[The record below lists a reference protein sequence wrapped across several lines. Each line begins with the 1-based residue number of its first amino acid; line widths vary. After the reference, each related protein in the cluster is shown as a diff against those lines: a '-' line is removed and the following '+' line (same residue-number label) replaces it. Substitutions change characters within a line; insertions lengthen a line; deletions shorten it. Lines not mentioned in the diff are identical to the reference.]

1 MNRAIPISVDGQA
14 GILVTTRNRVLE
26 LRAKARE
33 RLVVMDANMRTLAS
47 KPEEGAATA
56 EYAMVLVAATGFAA
70 ILIAMLK
77 SDTVRTLVLNIVKK
91 ALNIG

>member
-1 MNRAIPISVDGQA
+1 MNRAIPINVDGQA
-14 GILVTTRNRVLE
+14 GIFVTARRRMQR

-33 RLVVMDANMRTLAS
+33 RLVMIDANMRTLAAE
-47 KPEEGAATA
+47 PEEGAATA

-70 ILIAMLK
+70 VLIAMLK
-77 SDTVRTLVLNIVKK
+77 SDTVRNLVLAIVKK